1 MSVLPLKRRMSILPL
16 KRRMAVMHHTHHRPS
31 PAQLCR
37 RQTLSK
43 QTASGSKLVPSRESE
58 QGELLAENCLLV
70 ESGLL
75 TGDCLPLLARLPEGS
90 VDLTVT
96 SPPYD
101 DLRRYDTPTPL
112 DLDALAKALFR
123 VTKDGGV
130 CIVVIGD
137 ASRRFAKS
145 LSSFRLALSW
155 CDKAGWRLFETCLY
169 HRHGVPGP
177 WWRSRLRVDHE
188 FIFVF
193 FKGKRPKTFHKE
205 RLLIPTKH
213 GGEKISRTPFLRR
226 GTPWDQPPP
235 TIAPLQCRGTVWP
248 YSPSSSE
255 RNRVKLRHPATM
267 PDKLAADLIL
277 GFSEPGE
284 LVLDPL
290 MGSGTSMVMAA
301 KLGRRFLGM
310 DVSARYVGIARQRL
324 AREAKEE
331 PQNEESEAQAWPDAE
346 AALEDAQEAR
356 TGAVEG
362 QDE

>member
-1 MSVLPLKRRMSILPL
+1 LKE
-16 KRRMAVMHHTHHRPS
+16 
-31 PAQLCR
+31 
-37 RQTLSK
+37 
-43 QTASGSKLVPSRESE
+43 SR
-58 QGELLAENCLLV
+58 
-70 ESGLL
+70 LL
-75 TGDCLPLLARLPEGS
+75 TGDCLPLLARLPSGS

-112 DLDALAKALFR
+112 DLPKLAEALFR

-130 CIVVIGD
+130 CIVVMGD
-137 ASRRFAKS
+137 ASRHFAKS

-155 CDKAGWRLFETCLY
+155 CDRAGWRLFETCLY

-177 WWRSRLRVDHE
+177 WWRSRLRVNHE
-188 FIFVF
+188 FIFIF
-193 FKGKRPKTFHKE
+193 FKGKRPKTFRKE

-213 GGEKISRTPFLRR
+213 AGEKAARRPYPRR
-226 GTPWDQPPP
+226 GIAWGLPPP

-248 YSPSSSE
+248 YSASSSE
-255 RNRVKLRHPATM
+255 RNGVKLGHPATM

-277 GFSEPGE
+277 GFSEPGD

-290 MGSGTSMVMAA
+290 MGSGTSVVMAA

-310 DVSARYVGIARQRL
+310 DASVRYVGVARQRM
-324 AREAKEE
+324 AKEAKME
-331 PQNEESEAQAWPDAE
+331 PQNEGSNPQARREAEETLES
-346 AALEDAQEAR
+346 AQEAP
-356 TGAVEG
+356 TGAGED

>member
-1 MSVLPLKRRMSILPL
+1 MSALPVKRRS
-16 KRRMAVMHHTHHRPS
+16 AVVPHTPCMQTISRS
-31 PAQLCR
+31 R
-37 RQTLSK
+37 GKQTLSK
-43 QTASGSKLVPSRESE
+43 QTSLSSKIA
-58 QGELLAENCLLV
+58 QDELLTGNHFLTDNR
-70 ESGLL
+70 LL
-75 TGDCLPLLARLPEGS
+75 TGDCLPLLARLPKES

-112 DLDALAKALFR
+112 DIPALGEALFR

-130 CIVVIGD
+130 CIVVMGD

-155 CDKAGWRLFETCLY
+155 CDHAGWHLFETCLY

-188 FIFVF
+188 FILIF

-213 GGEKISRTPFLRR
+213 AGEKVTRRPYPRR
-226 GTPWDQPPP
+226 GIAWSLPPP

-248 YSPSSSE
+248 YSASSSE
-255 RNRVKLRHPATM
+255 RNGVKLRHPATM

-277 GFSEPGE
+277 GFSEPGD

-290 MGSGTSMVMAA
+290 MGSGTSVVMAA

-310 DVSARYVGIARQRL
+310 DASARYVEIARQRL
-324 AREAKEE
+324 VREAKIQ
-331 PQNEESEAQAWPDAE
+331 PQNERSSKLAQRDIGN
-346 AALEDAQEAR
+346 ALEDAQEAP
-356 TGAVEG
+356 TGAAG
-362 QDE
+362 GFDE

>member
-1 MSVLPLKRRMSILPL
+1 LGKQVWSTETSSTEISSTEISSRR
-16 KRRMAVMHHTHHRPS
+16 K
-31 PAQLCR
+31 
-37 RQTLSK
+37 
-43 QTASGSKLVPSRESE
+43 TAPD
-58 QGELLAENCLLV
+58 ELLKENR
-70 ESGLL
+70 LL
-75 TGDCLPLLARLPEGS
+75 TGDCLPLLARFPSGS

-112 DLDALAKALFR
+112 DLPALGEALLR

-130 CIVVIGD
+130 CIVVMGD

-155 CDKAGWRLFETCLY
+155 CDHVGWRLFETCLY
-169 HRHGVPGP
+169 QRHGVPGP

-188 FIFVF
+188 FIFIF

-205 RLLIPTKH
+205 RLLVPTKH
-213 GGEKISRTPFLRR
+213 AGEKVTRRPFPRR
-226 GTPWDQPPP
+226 GVSWGLPPP

-248 YSPSSSE
+248 YSASSSE
-255 RNRVKLRHPATM
+255 RNGIKLRHPATM

-277 GFSEPGE
+277 GFSEPGD

-290 MGSGTSMVMAA
+290 MGSGTSVVMAA

-310 DVSARYVGIARQRL
+310 DASARYVEIARQRL
-324 AREAKEE
+324 VREVEME
-331 PQNEESEAQAWPDAE
+331 PQNAEGEPQARRNASNP
-346 AALEDAQEAR
+346 LEDVQKAP
-356 TGAVEG
+356 TGAEG
-362 QDE
+362 GLDE